1 MTKLNE
7 TTSAPAETSS
17 EASISAVTAS
27 ESPKAESPA
36 EAPKEAPQAQEAP
49 SSQPAP
55 TVAVGTPA
63 VSGSDTI
70 DFNNLTPEFVAENW
84 EAVNKAY
91 GQFAM
96 SS

>member
-7 TTSAPAETSS
+7 TTSTPAETTS
-17 EASISAVTAS
+17 EASISPMTAS
-27 ESPKAESPA
+27 KTVEAESPA
-36 EAPKEAPQAQEAP
+36 EAPKEAPEAQEAP
-49 SSQPAP
+49 SSKPVPSMAI
-55 TVAVGTPA
+55 GTPA